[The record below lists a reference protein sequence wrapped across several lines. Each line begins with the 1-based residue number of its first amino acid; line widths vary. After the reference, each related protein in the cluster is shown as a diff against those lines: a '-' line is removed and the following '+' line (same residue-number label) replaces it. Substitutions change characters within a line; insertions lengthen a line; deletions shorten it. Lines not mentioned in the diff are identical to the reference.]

1 MRSVFAVGGSRLIV
15 LLAAMFSLGGAAGA
29 QTASNY
35 RLLEFDGRPV
45 KWGASTFGEGAV
57 VRYAVIEEAVSTA
70 DARNCGSMS
79 PIDSLLAKAELDR
92 AAFDLALA
100 DAFDA
105 WGAAAQLEFRQ
116 SDVANADILIGADS
130 APTGAA
136 FTDVHTSPGVEPIR
150 AIDRALICL
159 DPRRKWRV
167 SADTA
172 RPQDLRYALIHEIGH
187 AIGLNHPSPKGQL
200 MSFDYDDSPAHLR
213 SGDIDGVRL
222 LYGARSAGAVAQAS
236 QPAIAAR

>member
-15 LLAAMFSLGGAAGA
+15 LLATLFSLAGAAGA
-29 QTASNY
+29 QTASDY

-45 KWGASTFGEGAV
+45 KWGAPAFGEGAV
-57 VRYAVIEEAVSTA
+57 VRYAVIEEAVNTA
-70 DARNCGSMS
+70 NARNCGSMS
-79 PIDSLLAKAELDR
+79 PIGSLLAEAELER
-92 AAFDLALA
+92 TAFDVALA
-100 DAFDA
+100 DAFAA
-105 WGAAAQLEFRQ
+105 WSEAAQLEFRR
-116 SDVANADILIGADS
+116 SDAADADILIGTDS

-136 FTDVHTSPGVEPIR
+136 FTDVRAAPGVEPIR

-167 SADTA
+167 AADTA

-200 MSFDYDDSPAHLR
+200 MSFDYDDSPARLR

-236 QPAIAAR
+236 QPATAAR